1 MLKGLNGLILENRIV
16 NKDPILDFSKA
27 KRNKDGLLC
36 ITKFHPVENVVK
48 EPILDCRHKMQ
59 KECRHCGALMLR
71 LCSDFWWV

>member
-1 MLKGLNGLILENRIV
+1 MKSSVIIIDKYLVFNHNEIL
-16 NKDPILDFSKA
+16 ILDFSNA

-59 KECRHCGALMLR
+59 KECHHTYVTGIV
-71 LCSDFWWV
+71 FVIK

>member
-1 MLKGLNGLILENRIV
+1 MNLYRIYL
-16 NKDPILDFSKA
+16 LDFSNA

-59 KECRHCGALMLR
+59 KECHHTYVTGILLAIKY
-71 LCSDFWWV
+71 